1 MLKRR
6 FFTVLLVICLL
17 AVPITAFAAPAT
29 RIDLKELENGIVAVQ
44 VNNTKNVKE
53 KVSIS
58 NGKEQYFYSLD
69 TNNVFPLQFGD
80 GKYTITIYENVTGN
94 KYRLVEN
101 KDVTVKTA
109 NELDVFLQPIQM
121 IYWTEDM
128 KTIAKARE
136 LTKNLKT
143 DKEKVEAIYNF
154 VINNVSYDYD
164 KAKNVTNDYIPAI
177 DQTLNDKIGIC
188 YDYAALLA
196 AMLRSEGIPTK
207 LVMGQATVIPDY
219 HAWNEVYLKDTKEWV
234 TIDTT
239 YDAVMVKSKKEPV
252 MIKNKSDYTTEKF
265 Y

>member
-6 FFTVLLVICLL
+6 FVLVFFVFCLL
-17 AVPITAFAAPAT
+17 TLPLTAFAAT
-29 RIDLKELENGIVAVQ
+29 SSRIDVQELENGVVVVQ
-44 VNNTKNVKE
+44 GNKHKVIE
-53 KVSIS
+53 KVGIS
-58 NGKEQYFYSLD
+58 KGNQQYFYNLN

-80 GKYTITIYENVTGN
+80 GNYTIAIYENVTGN

-101 KDVTVKTA
+101 KEVTVKTA
-109 NELDVFLQPIQM
+109 NEHDVFLQPIQM
-121 IYWTEDM
+121 IYWTEEM
-128 KTIAKARE
+128 KAIAKARE

-154 VINNVSYDYD
+154 VINHVSYDYD
-164 KAKNVTNDYIPAI
+164 KAKNIANDYIPVI
-177 DQTLNDKIGIC
+177 DQTLTDKQGIC

-207 LVMGQATVIPDY
+207 LIMGKSKAIPDY

-239 YDAVMVKSKKEPV
+239 YDAVMVKSKKEPI
-252 MIKNKSDYTTEKF
+252 MIKDKRDYTTEKF